1 MEKVFNKVVECGKM
15 WGICNIFTPIKK
27 RKVINLIG
35 TYECK
40 SDAKGRIMLP
50 SALKKQL
57 APVIQDGFVIKRSVF
72 NNCLEMYPMKEW
84 NVMAAQVN
92 QLNRFIKKNIDFIRS
107 YMSGL
112 KVVEAD
118 GNGRILVPKNL
129 IVFAG
134 IDKEI
139 VLTASVNVIEIWDKK
154 QYEETIKTTLK
165 DFGNLAEEV
174 MGDQPKAKGEDEV
187 S

>member
-1 MEKVFNKVVECGKM
+1 M
-15 WGICNIFTPIKK
+15 
-27 RKVINLIG
+27 INLIG

-40 SDAKGRIMLP
+40 SDTKGRIMLP

-57 APVIQDGFVIKRSVF
+57 ASVMQDGFVIKRSVF

-84 NVMAAQVN
+84 NTMAAQVN

-107 YMSGL
+107 FMSGI
-112 KVVEAD
+112 KVVEVD

-154 QYEETIKTTLK
+154 QYEDAIKLALK
-165 DFGNLAEEV
+165 DFGKLAEEV
-174 MGDQPKAKGEDEV
+174 MGNQPNVKSEDDV

>member
-1 MEKVFNKVVECGKM
+1 
-15 WGICNIFTPIKK
+15 
-27 RKVINLIG
+27 VINLIG

-57 APVIQDGFVIKRSVF
+57 SPVMQDGFVIKRSVF

-84 NVMAAQVN
+84 NTMAAQVN

-112 KVVEAD
+112 KIVEAD
-118 GNGRILVPKNL
+118 GNGRILIPKNL

-139 VLTASVNVIEIWDKK
+139 VLTASVNVIEIWDKQ
-154 QYEETIKTTLK
+154 QYEDTIKSTLK
-165 DFGNLAEEV
+165 DFGKLAEEV
-174 MGDQPKAKGEDEV
+174 MGNQSHVKRKDDV

>member
-1 MEKVFNKVVECGKM
+1 MVKCGVF
-15 WGICNIFTPIKK
+15 IIYLHPLK
-27 RKVINLIG
+27 RKVTNLIG

-57 APVIQDGFVIKRSVF
+57 SPVMQDGFVIKRSVF

-84 NVMAAQVN
+84 NTMAAQVN

-112 KVVEAD
+112 KIVEAD
-118 GNGRILVPKNL
+118 GNGRILIPKNL
-129 IVFAG
+129 IVFAE

-139 VLTASVNVIEIWDKK
+139 VLTASVNVIEIWDKQ
-154 QYEETIKTTLK
+154 QYEDTIKSTLK
-165 DFGNLAEEV
+165 DFGKLAEEV
-174 MGDQPKAKGEDEV
+174 MGNQSHVKREDDV

>member
-1 MEKVFNKVVECGKM
+1 M
-15 WGICNIFTPIKK
+15 
-27 RKVINLIG
+27 INLIG

-57 APVIQDGFVIKRSVF
+57 SSVMQDGFVIKRSVF

-84 NVMAAQVN
+84 DTMAAQVN

-118 GNGRILVPKNL
+118 GNGRILIPKSL

-139 VLTASVNVIEIWDKK
+139 VLTASVNVIEIWDKL
-154 QYEETIKTTLK
+154 QYEETIKSTLK
-165 DFGNLAEEV
+165 DFGKLAEEV
-174 MGDQPKAKGEDEV
+174 MGNQPKEKGADDV

>member
-1 MEKVFNKVVECGKM
+1 M
-15 WGICNIFTPIKK
+15 
-27 RKVINLIG
+27 INLIG

-57 APVIQDGFVIKRSVF
+57 SSVMQDSFVIKRSVF
-72 NNCLEMYPMKEW
+72 NKCLEMYPMKEW
-84 NVMAAQVN
+84 DTIAAQVN

-118 GNGRILVPKNL
+118 GNGRILIPKNL

-139 VLTASVNVIEIWDKK
+139 VLTASVNVIEIWDKL
-154 QYEETIKTTLK
+154 QYEETIKSTLK
-165 DFGNLAEEV
+165 DFGKLAEEV
-174 MGDQPKAKGEDEV
+174 MGNQPKEKGADGV

>member
-1 MEKVFNKVVECGKM
+1 M
-15 WGICNIFTPIKK
+15 
-27 RKVINLIG
+27 INLIG

-50 SALKKQL
+50 APLKKQL
-57 APVIQDGFVIKRSVF
+57 SPIMQEGFVIKRSVF
-72 NNCLEMYPMKEW
+72 NNCLEMYPMNEW
-84 NVMAAQVN
+84 DIMAYQVN
-92 QLNRFIKKNIDFIRS
+92 KLNRFIKKNIDFIRS

-112 KVVEAD
+112 KVVKVD
-118 GNGRILVPKNL
+118 GAGRILIPKNL

-154 QYEETIKTTLK
+154 QYENTIKETLK
-165 DFGNLAEEV
+165 DFGKLAEEV
-174 MGDQPKAKGEDEV
+174 MGNQSNSENVDGV

>member
-1 MEKVFNKVVECGKM
+1 M
-15 WGICNIFTPIKK
+15 
-27 RKVINLIG
+27 INLIG

-57 APVIQDGFVIKRSVF
+57 SPVMQDGFVIKRSVF

-84 NVMAAQVN
+84 NTMAAQVN

-112 KVVEAD
+112 KIVEAD
-118 GNGRILVPKNL
+118 GNGRILIPKNL
-129 IVFAG
+129 IVFAE

-139 VLTASVNVIEIWDKK
+139 VLTASVNVIEIWDKQ
-154 QYEETIKTTLK
+154 QYEDTIKSTLK
-165 DFGNLAEEV
+165 DFGKLAEEV
-174 MGDQPKAKGEDEV
+174 MGNQSHVKREDDV

>member
-1 MEKVFNKVVECGKM
+1 
-15 WGICNIFTPIKK
+15 
-27 RKVINLIG
+27 VINLIG

-57 APVIQDGFVIKRSVF
+57 SPVMQDGFVIKRSVF

-84 NVMAAQVN
+84 NTMAAQVN

-112 KVVEAD
+112 KIVEAD
-118 GNGRILVPKNL
+118 GNGRILIPKNL

-139 VLTASVNVIEIWDKK
+139 VLTASVNVIEIWDKQ
-154 QYEETIKTTLK
+154 QYEDTIKSTLK
-165 DFGNLAEEV
+165 DFGKLAEEV
-174 MGDQPKAKGEDEV
+174 MGNQSHVKRDDV

>member
-1 MEKVFNKVVECGKM
+1 V
-15 WGICNIFTPIKK
+15 T
-27 RKVINLIG
+27 NLIG

-57 APVIQDGFVIKRSVF
+57 SPVMQDGFVIKRSVF

-84 NVMAAQVN
+84 NTMAAQVN

-112 KVVEAD
+112 KIVEAD
-118 GNGRILVPKNL
+118 GNGRILIPKNL
-129 IVFAG
+129 IVFAE

-139 VLTASVNVIEIWDKK
+139 VLTASVNVIEIWDKQ
-154 QYEETIKTTLK
+154 QYEDTIKSTLK
-165 DFGNLAEEV
+165 DFGKLAEEV
-174 MGDQPKAKGEDEV
+174 MGNQSHVKREDDV

>member
-1 MEKVFNKVVECGKM
+1 
-15 WGICNIFTPIKK
+15 
-27 RKVINLIG
+27 VINLIG

-57 APVIQDGFVIKRSVF
+57 SPVMQDGFVIKRSVF

-84 NVMAAQVN
+84 NTMAAQVN

-112 KVVEAD
+112 KIVEAD
-118 GNGRILVPKNL
+118 GNGRILIPKNL

-134 IDKEI
+134 IDKKI
-139 VLTASVNVIEIWDKK
+139 VLTASVNVIEIWDKQ
-154 QYEETIKTTLK
+154 QYEDTIKSTLK
-165 DFGNLAEEV
+165 DFGKLAEEV
-174 MGDQPKAKGEDEV
+174 MGNQSHVKREDDV

>member
-1 MEKVFNKVVECGKM
+1 M
-15 WGICNIFTPIKK
+15 
-27 RKVINLIG
+27 INLIG

-57 APVIQDGFVIKRSVF
+57 TLVIQDGFVIKRSVF
-72 NNCLEMYPMKEW
+72 NSCLEMYPMKEW
-84 NVMAAQVN
+84 STMATQVN

-107 YMSGL
+107 FMSGL

-139 VLTASVNVIEIWDKK
+139 VLTASVNVIEIWDKQ
-154 QYEETIKTTLK
+154 QYEDTIKSTLK
-165 DFGNLAEEV
+165 DFGKLAEEV
-174 MGDQPKAKGEDEV
+174 MGNQPNVKGENDV

>member
-1 MEKVFNKVVECGKM
+1 M
-15 WGICNIFTPIKK
+15 
-27 RKVINLIG
+27 INLIG

-40 SDAKGRIMLP
+40 SDAKGRIMLT

-57 APVIQDGFVIKRSVF
+57 SSVMQDGFVIKRSVF

-84 NVMAAQVN
+84 DTMAAQVN

-118 GNGRILVPKNL
+118 GNGRILIPKNL

-139 VLTASVNVIEIWDKK
+139 VLTASVNVIEIWDKL
-154 QYEETIKTTLK
+154 QYEETIKSTLK
-165 DFGNLAEEV
+165 DFGKLAEEV
-174 MGDQPKAKGEDEV
+174 MGNQPKEKGTDGV

>member
-1 MEKVFNKVVECGKM
+1 
-15 WGICNIFTPIKK
+15 
-27 RKVINLIG
+27 
-35 TYECK
+35 
-40 SDAKGRIMLP
+40 MLP
-50 SALKKQL
+50 VALKKQL
-57 APVIQDGFVIKRSVF
+57 SPVMQEGFVIKRSVF

-84 NVMAAQVN
+84 DVMASQVN
-92 QLNRFIKKNIDFIRS
+92 KLNRFIKKNIDFIRS

-112 KVVEAD
+112 KVVEVD
-118 GNGRILVPKNL
+118 GTGRILIPKNL

-154 QYEETIKTTLK
+154 QYESTIKETLK
-165 DFGNLAEEV
+165 DFGKLAEEV
-174 MGDQPKAKGEDEV
+174 MGNRQDSENTEGV

>member
-1 MEKVFNKVVECGKM
+1 MVKCG
-15 WGICNIFTPIKK
+15 IFYNIFTSIKIK
-27 RKVINLIG
+27 EVNLIG

-57 APVIQDGFVIKRSVF
+57 SSVMQDGFVIKRSVF

-84 NVMAAQVN
+84 DTMAAQVN

-118 GNGRILVPKNL
+118 GNGRILIPKNL

-139 VLTASVNVIEIWDKK
+139 VLTASVNVIEIWDRL
-154 QYEETIKTTLK
+154 QYEETIKSTLK
-165 DFGNLAEEV
+165 DFGKLAEEV
-174 MGDQPKAKGEDEV
+174 MGNQPKEKGEDGV

>member
-1 MEKVFNKVVECGKM
+1 M
-15 WGICNIFTPIKK
+15 
-27 RKVINLIG
+27 INLIG

-57 APVIQDGFVIKRSVF
+57 SLVMQDGFVIKRSVF
-72 NNCLEMYPMKEW
+72 NNCLEIFPMKEW
-84 NVMAAQVN
+84 NTMAAQVN

-112 KVVEAD
+112 KIVETD
-118 GNGRILVPKNL
+118 GNGRILIPKNL

-139 VLTASVNVIEIWDKK
+139 VLTASVNVIEIWDKQ
-154 QYEETIKTTLK
+154 QYEDTIKSTLK
-165 DFGNLAEEV
+165 DFGKLAEEV
-174 MGDQPKAKGEDEV
+174 MGNQPHVKREDDV

>member
-1 MEKVFNKVVECGKM
+1 M
-15 WGICNIFTPIKK
+15 
-27 RKVINLIG
+27 INLIG

-57 APVIQDGFVIKRSVF
+57 APILQDGFVIKRSVF
-72 NNCLEMYPMKEW
+72 NSCLELYPMKEW
-84 NVMAAQVN
+84 NTMATQVN
-92 QLNRFIKKNIDFIRS
+92 QLNRFVKKNIDFIRTF
-107 YMSGL
+107 MSGL

-154 QYEETIKTTLK
+154 QYEEVIKASSK
-165 DFGNLAEEV
+165 NFGELAEQV
-174 MGDQPKAKGEDEV
+174 MGNQTNIKGEEDV

>member
-1 MEKVFNKVVECGKM
+1 M
-15 WGICNIFTPIKK
+15 
-27 RKVINLIG
+27 INLIG

-40 SDAKGRIMLP
+40 SDAKGRIMFP

-57 APVIQDGFVIKRSVF
+57 SPVMQDGFVIKRSVF

-84 NVMAAQVN
+84 NTMAAQVN

-112 KVVEAD
+112 KIVEAD
-118 GNGRILVPKNL
+118 GNGRILIPKNL

-139 VLTASVNVIEIWDKK
+139 VLTASVNVIEIWDKQ
-154 QYEETIKTTLK
+154 QYEDTIKSTLK
-165 DFGNLAEEV
+165 DFGKLAEEV
-174 MGDQPKAKGEDEV
+174 MGNQSHVKREDDV

>member
-1 MEKVFNKVVECGKM
+1 VVKCGAF
-15 WGICNIFTPIKK
+15 IIYLHPLKK
-27 RKVINLIG
+27 KLINLIG

-57 APVIQDGFVIKRSVF
+57 SSVMQDGFVIKRSVF

-84 NVMAAQVN
+84 DTMAAQVN

-118 GNGRILVPKNL
+118 GNGRILIPKSL

-139 VLTASVNVIEIWDKK
+139 VLTASVNVIEIWDKL
-154 QYEETIKTTLK
+154 QYEETIKSTLK
-165 DFGNLAEEV
+165 DFGKLAEEV
-174 MGDQPKAKGEDEV
+174 MGNQPKEKGADDV

>member
-1 MEKVFNKVVECGKM
+1 M
-15 WGICNIFTPIKK
+15 
-27 RKVINLIG
+27 INLIG

-57 APVIQDGFVIKRSVF
+57 SPVMQDGFVIKRSVF
-72 NNCLEMYPMKEW
+72 NNCLEIYPMKEW
-84 NVMAAQVN
+84 NTMAAQVN

-112 KVVEAD
+112 KIVEAD
-118 GNGRILVPKNL
+118 GNGRILIPKNL

-139 VLTASVNVIEIWDKK
+139 VLTASVNVIEIWDKQ
-154 QYEETIKTTLK
+154 QYEDTIKSTLK
-165 DFGNLAEEV
+165 DFGKLAEEV
-174 MGDQPKAKGEDEV
+174 MGNQSHVKREDDV

>member
-1 MEKVFNKVVECGKM
+1 M
-15 WGICNIFTPIKK
+15 
-27 RKVINLIG
+27 INLIG

-40 SDAKGRIMLP
+40 SDTKGRIMLP

-57 APVIQDGFVIKRSVF
+57 SPVMQDGFVIKRSVF

-84 NVMAAQVN
+84 NAMAAQVN

-112 KVVEAD
+112 KIVESD
-118 GNGRILVPKNL
+118 GNGRILIPKNL

-139 VLTASVNVIEIWDKK
+139 VLTASVNVIEIWDKR
-154 QYEETIKTTLK
+154 QYEETIKSTLK

-174 MGDQPKAKGEDEV
+174 MGNLPQANDEDDV

>member
-1 MEKVFNKVVECGKM
+1 
-15 WGICNIFTPIKK
+15 
-27 RKVINLIG
+27 
-35 TYECK
+35 
-40 SDAKGRIMLP
+40 MLP

-57 APVIQDGFVIKRSVF
+57 SSVMQDGFVIKRSVF

-84 NVMAAQVN
+84 DTMAEQVN

-118 GNGRILVPKNL
+118 GNGRILIPKNL

-139 VLTASVNVIEIWDKK
+139 VLTASVNVIEIWDKL
-154 QYEETIKTTLK
+154 QYEETIKSTLK
-165 DFGNLAEEV
+165 DFGKLAEEV
-174 MGDQPKAKGEDEV
+174 MGNQPKEKGADGV

>member
-1 MEKVFNKVVECGKM
+1 M
-15 WGICNIFTPIKK
+15 
-27 RKVINLIG
+27 INLIG

-57 APVIQDGFVIKRSVF
+57 SSVMQDGFVIKRSVF
-72 NNCLEMYPMKEW
+72 NKCLEMYPMKEW
-84 NVMAAQVN
+84 DTMAAQVN

-118 GNGRILVPKNL
+118 GNGRILIPKNL

-139 VLTASVNVIEIWDKK
+139 VLTASVNVIEIWDKL
-154 QYEETIKTTLK
+154 QYEETIKSTFK
-165 DFGNLAEEV
+165 DFGKLAEEV
-174 MGDQPKAKGEDEV
+174 MGNQSYSDNAGEV

>member
-1 MEKVFNKVVECGKM
+1 MVKCGAF
-15 WGICNIFTPIKK
+15 IIYLHPLKK
-27 RKVINLIG
+27 KLINLIG

-57 APVIQDGFVIKRSVF
+57 SSVMQDGFVIKRSVF
-72 NNCLEMYPMKEW
+72 NNCLEMYPLKEW
-84 NVMAAQVN
+84 DTMAAQVN

-118 GNGRILVPKNL
+118 GNGRILIPKNL

-139 VLTASVNVIEIWDKK
+139 VLTASVNVIEIWDKL
-154 QYEETIKTTLK
+154 QYEETIKSTLK
-165 DFGNLAEEV
+165 DFGKLAEEV
-174 MGDQPKAKGEDEV
+174 MGNQPKEKGADGV

>member
-1 MEKVFNKVVECGKM
+1 L
-15 WGICNIFTPIKK
+15 
-27 RKVINLIG
+27 INLIG

-40 SDAKGRIMLP
+40 SDAKGRIMFP
-50 SALKKQL
+50 AALKKQL
-57 APVIQDGFVIKRSVF
+57 SSVMQEGFVIKRSVF

-84 NVMAAQVN
+84 DIIASQVN
-92 QLNRFIKKNIDFIRS
+92 KLNRFIKKNIDFIRS

-112 KVVEAD
+112 KVVEVD
-118 GNGRILVPKNL
+118 GNGRILIPKNL
-129 IVFAG
+129 IVFAA

-154 QYEETIKTTLK
+154 QYESTIKETSK
-165 DFGNLAEEV
+165 DFGKLAEEV
-174 MGDQPKAKGEDEV
+174 MGNRQDSENTEGV

>member
-1 MEKVFNKVVECGKM
+1 M
-15 WGICNIFTPIKK
+15 
-27 RKVINLIG
+27 INLIG

-50 SALKKQL
+50 TALKKQL
-57 APVIQDGFVIKRSVF
+57 SPVMQEGFVIKRSVF
-72 NNCLEMYPMKEW
+72 NDCLEMYPMKEW
-84 NVMAAQVN
+84 DIMASQVN
-92 QLNRFIKKNIDFIRS
+92 KLNRFIKKNIDFIRS

-112 KVVEAD
+112 KVVEVD
-118 GNGRILVPKNL
+118 GAGRILIPKNL

-154 QYEETIKTTLK
+154 QYESTIKETLK
-165 DFGNLAEEV
+165 DFGKLAEEV
-174 MGDQPKAKGEDEV
+174 MGNRQDSENTESV

>member
-1 MEKVFNKVVECGKM
+1 M
-15 WGICNIFTPIKK
+15 
-27 RKVINLIG
+27 INLIG

-57 APVIQDGFVIKRSVF
+57 SPVMQDGFVIKRSVF
-72 NNCLEMYPMKEW
+72 NNCLEMYSMKEW
-84 NVMAAQVN
+84 NTIAAQVN
-92 QLNRFIKKNIDFIRS
+92 QLNRFIRKNIDFIRS

-112 KVVEAD
+112 KIVEAD
-118 GNGRILVPKNL
+118 GNGRILIPKNL

-139 VLTASVNVIEIWDKK
+139 VLTASVNVIEIWDKQ
-154 QYEETIKTTLK
+154 QYEDTIKSTLK
-165 DFGNLAEEV
+165 DFGKLAEEV
-174 MGDQPKAKGEDEV
+174 MGNQSHVKREDDV

>member
-1 MEKVFNKVVECGKM
+1 M
-15 WGICNIFTPIKK
+15 
-27 RKVINLIG
+27 INLIG

-57 APVIQDGFVIKRSVF
+57 SSVMQDGFVIKRSVF

-84 NVMAAQVN
+84 DTIAAQVN
-92 QLNRFIKKNIDFIRS
+92 QLNRFINKNIDFIRS

-118 GNGRILVPKNL
+118 GNGRILIPKNL

-139 VLTASVNVIEIWDKK
+139 VLTASVNVIEIWDKL
-154 QYEETIKTTLK
+154 QYEETIKSTLK
-165 DFGNLAEEV
+165 DFGKLAEEV
-174 MGDQPKAKGEDEV
+174 MGNQPKEKGEDGV

>member
-1 MEKVFNKVVECGKM
+1 M
-15 WGICNIFTPIKK
+15 
-27 RKVINLIG
+27 INLIG

-57 APVIQDGFVIKRSVF
+57 SPVMQDGFVIKRSVF

-112 KVVEAD
+112 KIVEAD
-118 GNGRILVPKNL
+118 GNGRILIPKNL

-139 VLTASVNVIEIWDKK
+139 VLTASVNVIEIWDKQ
-154 QYEETIKTTLK
+154 QYEDTIKSTLK
-165 DFGNLAEEV
+165 DFGKLAEEV
-174 MGDQPKAKGEDEV
+174 MGNQSHVKRDDV

>member
-1 MEKVFNKVVECGKM
+1 VVKCGVFY
-15 WGICNIFTPIKK
+15 NIFTSIKIK
-27 RKVINLIG
+27 GINLIG

-50 SALKKQL
+50 AALKKQL
-57 APVIQDGFVIKRSVF
+57 VPIIQEGFVIKRSVF

-84 NVMAAQVN
+84 DAMAAQVN
-92 QLNRFIKKNIDFIRS
+92 RLNRFIKKNTDFIRS

-112 KVVEAD
+112 KMLEVD
-118 GNGRILVPKNL
+118 GSGRILIPKNL

-134 IDKEI
+134 IGKEI
-139 VLTASVNVIEIWDKK
+139 VLTASVNVIEIWDKL
-154 QYEETIKTTLK
+154 QYEKTIKLTLQ
-165 DFGNLAEEV
+165 DFRKLAEEV
-174 MGDQPKAKGEDEV
+174 MGNQPYLDKADDV

>member
-1 MEKVFNKVVECGKM
+1 
-15 WGICNIFTPIKK
+15 
-27 RKVINLIG
+27 
-35 TYECK
+35 
-40 SDAKGRIMLP
+40 MLP

-57 APVIQDGFVIKRSVF
+57 SSVMQDGFVIKRSVF

-84 NVMAAQVN
+84 DAMVAQVN

-118 GNGRILVPKNL
+118 GNGRILIPKTL

-139 VLTASVNVIEIWDKK
+139 VLTASVNVIEIWDKL
-154 QYEETIKTTLK
+154 QYEETIKSTLK
-165 DFGNLAEEV
+165 DFGKLAEEV
-174 MGDQPKAKGEDEV
+174 MGNQPKEKGADGV

>member
-1 MEKVFNKVVECGKM
+1 M
-15 WGICNIFTPIKK
+15 
-27 RKVINLIG
+27 INLIG

-50 SALKKQL
+50 AALKKQL
-57 APVIQDGFVIKRSVF
+57 SPVMQEGFVIKRSVF
-72 NNCLEMYPMKEW
+72 NDCLEMYPMKEW
-84 NVMAAQVN
+84 DIMASQVN
-92 QLNRFIKKNIDFIRS
+92 KLNRFIKKNIDFIRS

-112 KVVEAD
+112 KVVEVD
-118 GNGRILVPKNL
+118 GAGRILIPKNL

-154 QYEETIKTTLK
+154 QYESTIKETLK
-165 DFGNLAEEV
+165 DFGKLAEEV
-174 MGDQPKAKGEDEV
+174 MGNRQDSENTESV